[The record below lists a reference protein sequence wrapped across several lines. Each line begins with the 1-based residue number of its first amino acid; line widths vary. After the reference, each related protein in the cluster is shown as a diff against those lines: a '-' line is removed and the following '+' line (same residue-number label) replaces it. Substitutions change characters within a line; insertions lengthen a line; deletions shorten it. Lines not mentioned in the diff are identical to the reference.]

1 MKYPLEIY
9 LRDEANDEG
18 FVMNFL
24 VLPVTYAEVF
34 SDRVEFY
41 GEEGHDEV
49 TLDGDDWRFAGKTY
63 DFLTVYDRGTV
74 DADGLAV
81 ARSMYELGE
90 RV

>member
-9 LRDEANDEG
+9 LRDEANDDG
-18 FVMNFL
+18 VVCNYL

-49 TLDGDDWRFAGKTY
+49 ILDGDDWRFAGKTY
-63 DFLTVYDRGTV
+63 DFLTVYDHGTV
-74 DADGLAV
+74 DVV
-81 ARSMYELGE
+81 ALDVAHSMHLLGE
-90 RV
+90 RA